1 MVALNRLPYLVFGA
15 VAAAAC
21 LAGTSAQAQQR
32 LLTCWYNEK
41 NVYTGADDAQPGAK
55 LGLAK
60 TGTSGD
66 YTWAYTMRGTDGGSC
81 PRVRPQS

>member
-1 MVALNRLPYLVFGA
+1 MVALKKLSCLVFGA
-15 VAAAAC
+15 VAAAAF

-55 LGLAK
+55 LGLAR
-60 TGTSGD
+60 TETRGD
-66 YTWAYTMRGTDGGSC
+66 YTWGYTMRGVDGGSC